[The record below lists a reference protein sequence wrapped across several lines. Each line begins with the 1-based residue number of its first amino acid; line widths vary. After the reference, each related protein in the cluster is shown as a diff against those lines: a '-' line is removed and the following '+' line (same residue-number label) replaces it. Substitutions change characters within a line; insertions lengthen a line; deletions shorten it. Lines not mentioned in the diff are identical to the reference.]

1 MKKDDCIFCKIIK
14 GEIPSYKIYEDEKT
28 YAFLDI
34 NPMHP
39 GHTLLLPKEHQ
50 EYIFDV
56 DDPLYSELFKTAKK
70 LSVKLK
76 EVTQAKKIGLAIEG
90 ISVDH
95 VHLHLVPVNNVNDL
109 DPCLAKKADPKVL
122 EDLAKKLRSM

>member
-1 MKKDDCIFCKIIK
+1 MQKSDCIFCKIIK
-14 GEIPSYKIYEDEKT
+14 GEIPSYKIYEDEDFF
-28 YAFLDI
+28 AFLDI

-50 EYIFDV
+50 GYVFDI
-56 DDPLYSELFKTAKK
+56 DDLLYSKLFKTAKK

-76 EVTQAKKIGLAIEG
+76 KVTQAKKIGLAIEG

-95 VHLHLVPVNNVNDL
+95 VHLHLVPVNNGNDL
-109 DPCLAKKADPKVL
+109 DPCLAKKADQKEL